1 MPTATINL
9 ALAYRRANK
18 QGDSIR
24 AVCER
29 AGLSKETVHQLSR
42 NRGDPKLS
50 TLLTIAE
57 SFGLTLFQFL
67 DLGRDEELER
77 VEQDRLRRGLAK
89 SDKPEQ
95 RKGT

>member
-1 MPTATINL
+1 MPTVDL
-9 ALAYRRANK
+9 GMAYSRANK
-18 QGDSIR
+18 QGESIR

-29 AGLSKETVHQLSR
+29 AGLSKETVHQIAR

-57 SFGLTLFQFL
+57 AFGLTLLQFL
-67 DLGRDEELER
+67 DLGRDKELER
-77 VEQDRLRRGLAK
+77 LEQDLLRRGLAK

-95 RKGT
+95 RRGT